1 MIKKIVMRMLVN
13 LNRSRIF
20 VTNIFVLKLFT
31 KIKKKQ
37 KNA

>member
-1 MIKKIVMRMLVN
+1 MRMQGN

-20 VTNIFVLKLFT
+20 VTNTFVLKLFI

>member
-1 MIKKIVMRMLVN
+1 MRMLVN

>member
-1 MIKKIVMRMLVN
+1 MRMLVN

-20 VTNIFVLKLFT
+20 VTNIFVLKLFI